1 MRISDWSSDV
11 CSSDL
16 VKPWLPVGE
25 SHRALAVDVQ
35 EARPDSLLHW
45 TRRVLALRNGSPALR
60 AGAIQFLE
68 GPDEL
73 LLFERTHGNERLLCA
88 FNLGNRAAAW
98 TSQEK
103 WRPLLT
109 TGGGDR
115 KSTRLTS
122 SHK

>member
-1 MRISDWSSDV
+1 MRINDWSSDV

-16 VKPWLPVGE
+16 FSEVKPWLPVGE

-60 AGAIQFLE
+60 AGAIQFLA

-88 FNLGNRAAAW
+88 FNLGNRAAARSEERRVGTEGVW
-98 TSQEK
+98 SC
-103 WRPLLT
+103 
-109 TGGGDR
+109 
-115 KSTRLTS
+115 KSRGS
-122 SHK
+122 P